1 MTKSLFRR
9 FTAGLSASFMLISA
23 VPFAAAA
30 ENTPDSEEVTS
41 FSDGILTYNVI
52 EDTRFVEISQC
63 ASTAVNVN
71 ILPKIDGYT
80 VTAIG
85 EGAFAGCDNL
95 QSVTFPKNAEL
106 TSIGSYA
113 FAECHSLK
121 SVKLPDTVE
130 EIPAGMFAF
139 CHSLES
145 VTFGKNTKVIGNEAF
160 RECSALSEIT
170 LPDTLTDIGDF
181 VFYMCTSLQNI
192 SIPESLSCL
201 GGYTFMGCVNLTDFS
216 IPDTLIDFGDGTFSG
231 CLSLKNITVDPDNP
245 TYTVKDGV
253 IYSKD
258 ETELYFYPP
267 SDTADSFTV
276 PEGVK
281 TIHDCAFFKCE
292 NLKEVIFPD
301 TLEVIGAG
309 AFDYCTSLS
318 YAKIPE
324 SVTTIYSTAFADCS
338 SLASVTF
345 EGADNETEGEGVP
358 LTIGDHAFIA
368 CTNLKEVVLPK
379 RTESIGEYAFG
390 VTDSD
395 SEETDKIA
403 VEGFLLKGFDAAEQ
417 YAKDCD
423 ISINFSH
430 RSFPWKKVVF
440 WVCGAAA
447 VIVILFFA
455 ARIVK
460 KNMMTPEEKEA
471 LRQAKLER
479 NSVKE
484 EEEAEQYESIVGDDE
499 DTDND
504 TDTESKETAQK
515 DSFRSSS
522 PSRLHNIGHHE

>member
-1 MTKSLFRR
+1 MTRSLFRR

-23 VPFAAAA
+23 LPFAAAA
-30 ENTPDSEEVTS
+30 ESTPDTEDVTS
-41 FSDGILTYNVI
+41 FNDGILTYSVI
-52 EDTRFVEISQC
+52 EDTRFVEVTQC
-63 ASTAVNVN
+63 TSNAVNVN

-80 VTAIG
+80 VTGIG
-85 EGAFAGCDNL
+85 DGAFSGCENL
-95 QSVTFPKNAEL
+95 QSVTFPKNAEF

-130 EIPAGMFAF
+130 DIPEGMFAF

-145 VTFGKNTKVIGNEAF
+145 VTFGKNTKSIGSEAF

-181 VFYMCTSLQNI
+181 LFYMCTSLQKVD
-192 SIPESLSCL
+192 IPESLSYL
-201 GGYTFMGCVNLTDFS
+201 GGYTFMGCIGMTDFT

-231 CLSLKNITVDPDNP
+231 CLNLKNITVDPDNP
-245 TYTVKDGV
+245 TYTLKDGV

-258 ETELYFYPP
+258 ETELFFYPP
-267 SDTADSFTV
+267 SDPADSFTV

-292 NLKEVIFPD
+292 NLKEVILPD
-301 TLEVIGAG
+301 TLETIGAG

-338 SLASVTF
+338 SLESVTF
-345 EGADNETEGEGVP
+345 VGADNETKGEGVP

-417 YAKDCD
+417 YVKDCD
-423 ISINFSH
+423 VSINFSH
-430 RSFPWKKVVF
+430 RDFPWKKVVF

-471 LRQAKLER
+471 LQKAKLER
-479 NSVKE
+479 SIAE
-484 EEEAEQYESIVGDDE
+484 EEKEAEEYESIVGDDDEE
-499 DTDND
+499 DNT
-504 TDTESKETAQK
+504 TESEETTES